1 MCFSVD
7 SRHSCPMGSNY
18 APFLSDLFFYS
29 YEAQF
34 IQDLFKVNENK
45 LARPFNFTFCYIDD
59 ALSLNNCKLG
69 E

>member
-1 MCFSVD
+1 
-7 SRHSCPMGSNY
+7 MGSNC

-29 YEAQF
+29 YEAKF

-59 ALSLNNCKLG
+59 DLSLNNCKFG
-69 E
+69 D